1 MQPNDINALKSLISI
16 CYDKAHNTTLIR
28 RCFSAIYFEII
39 LFIALNS
46 PNLRDEIFSNQNGT
60 FNGIKEGKIVSI
72 LKDKVLANAVSSGKI
87 NGEEANNFL
96 NYIRLIERLRTLVDH
111 FGGFKDELLKMGIYK
126 IRIKGKDLSVQ
137 QLDVERLSR
146 EILVNLLKETEI
158 LMTILNRLFS
168 SSTHI

>member
-1 MQPNDINALKSLISI
+1 MQANDINGLKSLISI

-46 PNLRDEIFSNQNGT
+46 PNLRDEILSNQNGT

-72 LKDKVLANAVSSGKI
+72 LKVLANAVISGKI

-96 NYIRLIERLRTLVDH
+96 NYIRLIEKLRTLVDH

-126 IRIKGKDLSVQ
+126 IRIKDKDLNVQ
-137 QLDVERLSR
+137 QLDVEKLSR
-146 EILVNLLKETEI
+146 EILLNLLKETEI
-158 LMTILNRLFS
+158 RMTILNRLFS